1 MFKNSKITEQDMWFR
16 VLVVTAIM
24 IVLGNTAWGH
34 HSHANYDVTDYTYL
48 EGSVTEI
55 LWINPHIWIFIE
67 VADDDGEPV
76 QWTLETATPAAL
88 ARNGV
93 TRDTVHVGD
102 TVSVRCHQLIDG
114 AAGCLL
120 GYLTGR
126 DGVER
131 LWD

>member
-1 MFKNSKITEQDMWFR
+1 MLFR
-16 VLVVTAIM
+16 VLVLTTTVLT
-24 IVLGNTAWGH
+24 LGNAAWGH
-34 HSHANYDVTDYTYL
+34 HSHANYDVTDYTRL
-48 EGSVTEI
+48 EGSVKDI

-67 VADDDGEPV
+67 VAGDDGAPV
-76 QWTLETATPAAL
+76 QWALETATPGQL

-102 TVSVRCHQLIDG
+102 TVSVRCHVLVDG
-114 AAGCLL
+114 SSGCLL